1 MRAPTTTTTRGPG
14 WPGKKATARAD
25 AAQSNS
31 LEAFPFFAAAV
42 VLAVLQEVDP
52 DEIALWGWIFIA
64 MRVAYIYCYV
74 TDRAGAR
81 SIVWTL
87 GLLAVLR
94 LYLLAL

>member
-1 MRAPTTTTTRGPG
+1 
-14 WPGKKATARAD
+14 
-25 AAQSNS
+25 
-31 LEAFPFFAAAV
+31 
-42 VLAVLQEVDP
+42 VDP
-52 DEIALWGWIFIA
+52 DEIALGGWIFIA
-64 MRVAYIYCYV
+64 MRVAYIDCYV